1 MHAHIVPPLVRGLQQ
16 LRHLFSKGAK
26 HAEAQ
31 GWEPAVVLGLR
42 LAPDMFPLI
51 RQAQIATD
59 ICKNAAARLAAV
71 EAPKF
76 ADDET
81 GFDEIDARIGRA
93 LDFILSLPAEA
104 FAEAAGRAIQV
115 PTRRGE
121 LQFSGH
127 DYLYDFVL
135 PNLHFHTSIAYA
147 LLRGAGVPLGKADFL
162 GPIGGVS

>member
-16 LRHLFSKGAK
+16 LRHIFSKGAEHTK
-26 HAEAQ
+26 AQ
-31 GWEPAVVLGLR
+31 GWEPDVVLGLR

-59 ICKNAAARLAAV
+59 ISKNAVARLAAV
-71 EAPKF
+71 EAPRF

-81 GFDEIDARIGRA
+81 GFDQIDARIGRA
-93 LDFILSLPAEA
+93 LDFIQSVPADA
-104 FAEAAGRAIQV
+104 FRDAASRAIQV

-121 LQFSGH
+121 LDFTGQ

-135 PNLHFHTSIAYA
+135 PNLHFHASMAYA
-147 LLRGAGVPLGKADFL
+147 LLRNAGVPLGKADFL
-162 GPIGGVS
+162 GPIGGAG

>member
-1 MHAHIVPPLVRGLQQ
+1 MHAHIVPPLVRGLHQ
-16 LRHLFSKGAK
+16 LRHVFNKGAH
-26 HAEAQ
+26 HAESQ
-31 GWEPAVVLGLR
+31 GWDPAVVLGLR

-59 ICKNAAARLAAV
+59 ICKNAVARLAAV

-81 GFDEIDARIGRA
+81 TFDQIDARIGRA
-93 LDFILSLPAEA
+93 LDYVQSLSAEA
-104 FAEAAGRAIQV
+104 FADAAGRAVQV

-121 LQFSGH
+121 LHFTGQ

-147 LLRGAGVPLGKADFL
+147 LLRSAGVPLGKPDFL
-162 GPIGGVS
+162 GPIGGAG